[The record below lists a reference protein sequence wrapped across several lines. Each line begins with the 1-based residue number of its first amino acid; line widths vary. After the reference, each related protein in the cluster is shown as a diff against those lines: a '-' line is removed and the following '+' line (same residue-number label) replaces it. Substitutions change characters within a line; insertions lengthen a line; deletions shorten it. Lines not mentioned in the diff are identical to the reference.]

1 MDGQE
6 TDVHCWERSIR
17 RKALG
22 DYIRHRALPA
32 GKEESMMDDTKR
44 ALLGDREAAKR
55 LTDAGV
61 LLPCA
66 HCRGRAILIEGTFQA
81 PGKYGV
87 VCGECFCATTWCVTK
102 EDAIGR
108 WNTRAPILS
117 GSEREML
124 DAKD

>member
-1 MDGQE
+1 
-6 TDVHCWERSIR
+6 
-17 RKALG
+17 
-22 DYIRHRALPA
+22 
-32 GKEESMMDDTKR
+32 MDDIKL
-44 ALLGDREAAKR
+44 AMLGNKDAAKR

-124 DAKD
+124 DEH

>member
-1 MDGQE
+1 M
-6 TDVHCWERSIR
+6 
-17 RKALG
+17 G
-22 DYIRHRALPA
+22 DYIRHRELPA

-44 ALLGDREAAKR
+44 ALLGDHEAAKR

-87 VCGECFCATTWCVTK
+87 VCGECFCATKWCVAK

-117 GSEREML
+117 AEGMEML
-124 DAKD
+124 EELE

>member
-1 MDGQE
+1 M
-6 TDVHCWERSIR
+6 
-17 RKALG
+17 G
-22 DYIRHRALPA
+22 DYIRHRELPA

-44 ALLGDREAAKR
+44 ALLGDHEAARR

-66 HCRGRAILIEGTFQA
+66 QCRGRAILIEGTLQA

-87 VCGECFCATTWCVTK
+87 VCGECLCATTWCVAK

-117 GSEREML
+117 AEGMEML
-124 DAKD
+124 EELE

>member
-1 MDGQE
+1 M
-6 TDVHCWERSIR
+6 
-17 RKALG
+17 G
-22 DYIRHRALPA
+22 DYIRHRELPA

-61 LLPCA
+61 LLPCPMCGA
-66 HCRGRAILIEGTFQA
+66 TIDRQAEKDTLMLNEFQL
-81 PGKYGV
+81 GKWCFIHFCNETCDGATIYGKTEAEV
-87 VCGECFCATTWCVTK
+87 IAK
-102 EDAIGR
+102 

>member
-1 MDGQE
+1 MPGR
-6 TDVHCWERSIR
+6 C
-17 RKALG
+17 KALG

-61 LLPCA
+61 LLPCPMCGA
-66 HCRGRAILIEGTFQA
+66 TIDRQAEKDTLMLNEFQL
-81 PGKYGV
+81 GKWCFIHFCNETCDGVTIYGKTEAEV
-87 VCGECFCATTWCVTK
+87 IAK
-102 EDAIGR
+102 